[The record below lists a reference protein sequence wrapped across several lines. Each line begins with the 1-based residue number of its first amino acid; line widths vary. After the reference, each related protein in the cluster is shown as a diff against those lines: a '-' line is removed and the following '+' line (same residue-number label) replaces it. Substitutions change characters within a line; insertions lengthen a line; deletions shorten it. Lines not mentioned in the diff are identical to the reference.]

1 MAALVDLPWI
11 GFDDD
16 HSYMPGQHWL
26 HEQLGR
32 RPEIR
37 VNNWLVLHDA
47 VRVGSGLA
55 VMPCY
60 LADQDPRLRR
70 VGNVLPEITTEQW
83 LLVHRD
89 LRALPRVRA
98 VMDALV
104 ELFQRHRPVLEGH
117 GRAAV
122 L

>member
-1 MAALVDLPWI
+1 
-11 GFDDD
+11 
-16 HSYMPGQHWL
+16 
-26 HEQLGR
+26 
-32 RPEIR
+32 
-37 VNNWLVLHDA
+37 
-47 VRVGSGLA
+47 

-70 VGNVLPEITTEQW
+70 VGGVLPEITTEQF

-104 ELFQRHRPVLEGH
+104 DLFQRHRLLLEG
-117 GRAAV
+117 RSREAA

>member
-1 MAALVDLPWI
+1 
-11 GFDDD
+11 
-16 HSYMPGQHWL
+16 
-26 HEQLGR
+26 
-32 RPEIR
+32 
-37 VNNWLVLHDA
+37 
-47 VRVGSGLA
+47 VRSGAGLA

-70 VGNVLPEITTEQW
+70 VGGVLSEITTEQW

-104 ELFQRHRPVLEGH
+104 ELFQRHRHLLEG
-117 GRAAV
+117 RSREPA